1 MNKFFSLY
9 FFTRPFVAHC
19 SASKHGGLAPAR
31 SSSDI
36 SGTYVGTVHLAC
48 RLLPPVSVQ
57 TLQPKHWYVVYS
69 KTRKEQQAQFHLAR
83 KGVESFFPR
92 LHLPGSL
99 ERPRRIVPLFPNYLF
114 VYLDLSTESHY
125 VTWSP
130 GVKRFVSFS
139 DAPLALEE
147 SVVAFLKENADDE
160 GVITARS
167 QLQRGQA
174 VEISGGPFNG
184 LAAIIQD
191 PPDAKG
197 RVKVLL
203 KLMSRNI
210 SVNLGIEVLKGERS
224 ACGLAASG
232 HIGINSFSAA
242 R

>member
-1 MNKFFSLY
+1 MEVAL
-9 FFTRPFVAHC
+9 FVN
-19 SASKHGGLAPAR
+19 
-31 SSSDI
+31 
-36 SGTYVGTVHLAC
+36 VHT
-48 RLLPPVSVQ
+48 LP
-57 TLQPKHWYVVYS
+57 PKHWYVVYS

-83 KGVESFFPR
+83 KSIESFFPR
-92 LHLPGSL
+92 LHLPGSVDGA
-99 ERPRRIVPLFPNYLF
+99 RRIVPLFPNYLF
-114 VYLDLSTESHY
+114 VYLDLATESHY

-147 SVVAFLKENADDE
+147 SVIGFLKENADSE

-167 QLQRGQA
+167 HLQRGQA
-174 VEISGGPFNG
+174 VEISRGPFSG

-210 SVNLGIEVLKGERS
+210 TVNLGVEVLKSES
-224 ACGLAASG
+224 TACGLTASG
-232 HIGINSFSAA
+232 NIGLGSFSAA